1 MTRNRIW
8 LRALT
13 TCAVLLVGGGNGFE
27 HAHAG
32 ERMEKILANKQLKLG
47 YRSDAPPFSS
57 EKDGRAGG
65 FTVELCVE
73 IGKRMKAQ
81 LGLSDFSASLV
92 RVDTTDRFDAL
103 ARGDIDLL
111 CGATTATLTRR
122 EKVSFSVPT
131 FVTGVSAVV
140 GKDAPNLLREVLI
153 ENSPAAFSDAATSE
167 AIKGKKFGVRA
178 GTTAAEWLKA
188 SRVADA
194 TGEPLTEISDHADG
208 IGAVSE
214 GRLDAYFADKAILVA
229 TIGQTGSNDKVVV
242 SKKAFT
248 NEPYAIAIPRDDED
262 LRLQV
267 DRALSGV
274 YRSGKIIEILT
285 RYFGSPTADIA
296 LFYSFATIPE

>member
-1 MTRNRIW
+1 MTRNRVG
-8 LRALT
+8 LRALAA
-13 TCAVLLVGGGNGFE
+13 CAALLVGVGMAPE
-27 HAHAG
+27 AAQSG
-32 ERMEKILANKQLKLG
+32 ERMERILADKRLKLG

-81 LGLSDFSASLV
+81 LGLSDFSANLV
-92 RVDTTDRFDAL
+92 EVDTTDRFEAL

-111 CGATTATLTRR
+111 CGATTATLSRR

-140 GKDAPNLLREVLI
+140 GKDAPDLLREVLI
-153 ENSPAAFSDAATSE
+153 ENSPAAFSDAATGE
-167 AIKGKKFGVRA
+167 AIKGRKFGVRA
-178 GTTAAEWLKA
+178 GTTAAEWLKS

-194 TGEPLTEISDHADG
+194 TGEPLAEISDHADG
-208 IGAVSE
+208 ITAVAE
-214 GRLDAYFADKAILVA
+214 GRLDAYFADKAILAA
-229 TIGQTGSNDKVVV
+229 TIGQTGSKDKVLI

-248 NEPYAIAIPRDDED
+248 NEPYAIAIPRGDED

-274 YRSGKIIEILT
+274 YQSGKIIEILT
-285 RYFGSPTADIA
+285 RYFGKPTPEIA
-296 LFYSFATIPE
+296 LFYSFATIPD